1 MPDVVLWWE
10 KHLVATLQP
19 RSGRRGRR
27 FKSGPPDI
35 CPTQRATGR
44 WSPRSAAD
52 IGRSEVPSVQDDS
65 LGTRHSCGMGIRRA
79 VPDVESERFEESRAF
94 YVDVLGFEVGME
106 MDWVMT
112 FVSPTNPTA
121 QVILISEDASA
132 PVAPQM
138 SVEVDDV
145 DAVHAEAMRHG
156 VEIVHPLTD
165 EPWGVRRFF
174 ARDPNGII
182 VNVLTH

>member
-1 MPDVVLWWE
+1 
-10 KHLVATLQP
+10 
-19 RSGRRGRR
+19 
-27 FKSGPPDI
+27 
-35 CPTQRATGR
+35 
-44 WSPRSAAD
+44 
-52 IGRSEVPSVQDDS
+52 
-65 LGTRHSCGMGIRRA
+65 MGIRRA
-79 VPDVESERFEESRAF
+79 VPDIESERFDESRAF

-112 FVSPTNPTA
+112 FVSTTNPSA
-121 QVILISEDASA
+121 QVTLISEDGSA
-132 PVAPQM
+132 PVVPQM
-138 SVEVDDV
+138 SVEVYDV
-145 DAVHAEAMRHG
+145 DAVHAEAVRQG